1 MFYFYRI
8 GRVRLKFPL
17 IFAFV
22 MSEPLKLF
30 FLSPEQEHNRHAK
43 RIKYKNLFIESFSK
57 MTFHFIM
64 LI

>member
-1 MFYFYRI
+1 
-8 GRVRLKFPL
+8 LKFPL

-22 MSEPLKLF
+22 ISEPLKLF
-30 FLSPEQEHNRHAK
+30 FLSPEQEHNKHAK